1 MTKKLFQGLRAD
13 LVLTD
18 IGSNICAD
26 CGTTLSAEELDE
38 GCCGHV
44 PARRYFTEFEP
55 GPECVG
61 PDTD

>member
-1 MTKKLFQGLRAD
+1 LRNQGWPED
-13 LVLTD
+13 LNLIEV
-18 IGSNICAD
+18 GSNICLG
-26 CGTTLSAEELDE
+26 CGEILTREELDE

-55 GPECVG
+55 GPECLS